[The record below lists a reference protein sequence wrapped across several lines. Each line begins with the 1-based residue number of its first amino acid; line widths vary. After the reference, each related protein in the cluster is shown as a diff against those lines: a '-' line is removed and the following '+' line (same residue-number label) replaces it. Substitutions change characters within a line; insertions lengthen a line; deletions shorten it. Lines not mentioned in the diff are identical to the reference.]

1 MTTTFTVGQK
11 VICNGYDGTVKKVCE
26 GQLSGMVEVR
36 VPGGLVCVC
45 AQELERFNDDKY
57 RVENW

>member
-1 MTTTFTVGQK
+1 MNSDPVFRSGQK
-11 VICNGYDGTVKKVCE
+11 VICNGYEGTVMKVCD

-45 AQELERFNDDKY
+45 ARELARFNDKKY
-57 RVENW
+57 LAN